1 MNEVINKMVA
11 MKISEVKNATKE
23 AFRTAISQVP
33 TIEDDNLRFLLIGRE
48 LRKKLIEIENHY
60 ERFFIS
66 ISEDIEKKK
75 FGFIISDM
83 FNFMNVSQDTV
94 FELSVDQKQTVPAPK
109 VERKPKTSHDRSH
122 IHNTI
127 HYITIQYELN
137 RRSLVSML
145 TKLFDASDSSAHN
158 WIGEMLRAGTLKL
171 MNDAYFVSSFK
182 EVPNIIDLKLRKRID
197 EHIGTLLEEKTQLVL
212 CAFESTNGEIT
223 FEECKDVISK
233 KSLNAMYDIFTC
245 IDDKIVLTAFGK
257 KAHEQMTPFVG

>member
-1 MNEVINKMVA
+1 MDEAINKMVA
-11 MKISEVKNATKE
+11 MKISEVE
-23 AFRTAISQVP
+23 AAVRDAYRTAEANIPVM
-33 TIEDDNLRFLLIGRE
+33 EDENLRFHFIGKEFRKRLVDIEFHYVRFFLSLFENDLERTFKIKISDLLNIMKME
-48 LRKKLIEIENHY
+48 ETSIEIQ
-60 ERFFIS
+60 
-66 ISEDIEKKK
+66 
-75 FGFIISDM
+75 FG
-83 FNFMNVSQDTV
+83 N
-94 FELSVDQKQTVPAPK
+94 KQTVPAPK
-109 VERKPKTSHDRSH
+109 VERKPKTSQHDRSH